1 MISIKIV
8 KNRIVHEPSPH
19 KCFKIQPLTSY
30 QVSRILL
37 IMAQTLTFIFV
48 GLLAFGTLIRLWLG
62 SRQIS
67 FVQAHREKVPDA
79 FVNNITLDAHQKA
92 ADYSSAKT
100 KIVLVEVIVQA
111 LLLFAL
117 TIGGGLQWID
127 TFWMGLL
134 PNHEIF
140 RGALV
145 ICSAL
150 LISSLIDLPF
160 DYYKTFVIDEQF
172 GFNKMTR
179 KMFLSDLVKHSI
191 VGLLL
196 GAPILFAALWLM
208 QGAGE
213 YWWFYLWVVWTV
225 FNIVMLAVYP
235 TFIAPLFNKFTPLAD
250 EGLKSRIESL
260 LTKCGFKS
268 QGLFVMDGSA
278 RSSHGNAY
286 FTGFGSSKRVVFF
299 DTLLERLNVEEI
311 EAVLAHELGHF
322 KHHHVIKRI
331 AMIFF
336 VSFLGLALLGWL
348 INQSW
353 FFEGL
358 GVTTESNYMALL
370 LFMLVSP
377 VFLFL
382 IRPLMASY
390 SRKNEFEADDYAAK
404 NASANHLIEALVK
417 LYRDNAS
424 TLTPDP
430 IHSAF
435 YDSHPPA
442 SIRISKLAAYT
453 S

>member
-1 MISIKIV
+1 MT
-8 KNRIVHEPSPH
+8 
-19 KCFKIQPLTSY
+19 LTPNFTLTL
-30 QVSRILL
+30 VFIALL
-37 IMAQTLTFIFV
+37 IISTLV
-48 GLLAFGTLIRLWLG
+48 RLWLG
-62 SRQIS
+62 SRQIAH
-67 FVQAHREKVPDA
+67 VQANRAQVPAA
-79 FVNNITLDAHQKA
+79 FAENISLESHQKA

-100 KIVLVEVIVQA
+100 KLALIEVALGA
-111 LLLFAL
+111 LLLAAL

-127 TFWMGLL
+127 DVWKNVLA
-134 PNHEIF
+134 NHEII

-145 ICSAL
+145 ICSAML
-150 LISSLIDLPF
+150 VTSLIDLPF
-160 DYYKTFVIDEQF
+160 DYYKTFVVDEKF

-179 KMFLSDLVKHSI
+179 GMFWGDLVKHSL
-191 VGLLL
+191 VGLAL

-208 QGAGE
+208 QGAGQ
-213 YWWFYLWVVWTV
+213 YWWFYLWVVWSI

-250 EGLKSRIESL
+250 ESLKTRIEAL
-260 LTKCGFKS
+260 LSKCGFKS

-299 DTLLERLNVEEI
+299 DTLLSRLNVDEI

-331 AMIFF
+331 VMLFGLSF
-336 VSFLGLALLGWL
+336 VGLALLGWL
-348 INQSW
+348 MNQPW
-353 FFEGL
+353 FFSGL
-358 GVTTESNYMALL
+358 GVTTPSNHMALL
-370 LFMLVSP
+370 LFLLVSP
-377 VFLFL
+377 TFLFL
-382 IRPLMASY
+382 VRPLMAMY

-404 NASANHLIEALVK
+404 HASANHLVEALVK

-430 IHSAF
+430 LHSAF